1 MKKGID
7 LSHHNPAFNFIE
19 AKKKIDFVM
28 IRAGFG
34 KNNED
39 REFKRNVKECTA
51 LKIPFGLYWF
61 SYALTPEMA
70 EREADYVCDKALGLN
85 LDYPIAFDFEY
96 GSIEYMKKHG
106 IKINAELIHKIAVS
120 FLKRVE
126 ERGYYAMLYTNRDF
140 LQKYFDGLEKRYS
153 LWFAEWNVE
162 NPSAVCQ
169 MWQYGVDEELNVD
182 GNYCYKDF
190 PEIMRDINFMSKSQ
204 KQRVLDSIPNRRWN
218 DYYRA
223 AKTIMS
229 GTAEY
234 VNILEM
240 CRNMNLDF
248 TILNIVVEI
257 AKGE

>member
-7 LSHHNPAFNFIE
+7 LSHHNPAFNFNE
-19 AKKKIDFVM
+19 AKKHIDFVM

-39 REFKRNVKECTA
+39 REFKLNVKECTA

-96 GSIEYMKKHG
+96 GSIEYMRKHG
-106 IKINAELIHKIAVS
+106 IKINADLVRSIAES

-126 ERGYYAMLYTNRDF
+126 ERGYYAMLYTNHDF
-140 LQKYFDGLEKRYS
+140 LQQYFAGLEKRYS

-162 NPSAVCQ
+162 NPSVVCQ
-169 MWQYGVDEELNVD
+169 MWQYGVDDELNVD
-182 GNYCYKDF
+182 GNFGYKEF
-190 PEIMRDINFMSKSQ
+190 PEIINGISFISEKQ
-204 KQRVLDSIPNRRWN
+204 KQRICDTITNSRWN

-229 GTAEY
+229 GTMDY
-234 VNILEM
+234 TSILEM

-248 TILNIVVEI
+248 MILSAVTEI

>member
-7 LSHHNPAFNFIE
+7 LSHHNPAFNFNE
-19 AKKKIDFVM
+19 AKKHIDFVM

-39 REFKRNVKECTA
+39 KEFKRNVKECTA

-85 LDYPIAFDFEY
+85 LEYPIAFDFEY
-96 GSIEYMKKHG
+96 GSLEYMRKHG
-106 IKINAELIHKIAVS
+106 IKINAELVRSIAES

-140 LQKYFDGLEKRYS
+140 LQNYFAGLEKRYS

-162 NPSAVCQ
+162 NLSVVCQ

-182 GNYCYKDF
+182 GDYCYKDF
-190 PEIMRDINFMSKSQ
+190 PEIINGISFISEKQ
-204 KQRVLDSIPNRRWN
+204 KERICETITNSRWN
-218 DYYRA
+218 DYYHA

-229 GTAEY
+229 GTMDY
-234 VNILEM
+234 TSILEM

-248 TILNIVVEI
+248 MILSAVTEI